1 MVLNRIKWKRL
12 KFLRLGIEGFGL
24 CPTTVSTQATT
35 LCAMMASTPTHVPEA
50 PSVPTSASSRSETAL
65 SSTMDISNTTLQAQ
79 VARLQHQVSMLQRS
93 EGEHVCSWHHRGRCF
108 RRLVS
113 MLDNIADILDEA
125 DRWGILGGGDHIH
138 DEQ

>member
-1 MVLNRIKWKRL
+1 MVLNRVKWKRL
-12 KFLRLGIEGFGL
+12 KFLRFGIEGFGL

-35 LCAMMASTPTHVPEA
+35 LCAMVAPTPTHVPEA

-79 VARLQHQVSMLQRS
+79 VARLQHQVSMLQCS
-93 EGEHVCSWHHRGRCF
+93 EGEHVCSWRHRGRCF

-113 MLDNIADILDEA
+113 MSDNIADILDEA
-125 DRWGILGGGDHIH
+125 DRWGVLGGGDHTH